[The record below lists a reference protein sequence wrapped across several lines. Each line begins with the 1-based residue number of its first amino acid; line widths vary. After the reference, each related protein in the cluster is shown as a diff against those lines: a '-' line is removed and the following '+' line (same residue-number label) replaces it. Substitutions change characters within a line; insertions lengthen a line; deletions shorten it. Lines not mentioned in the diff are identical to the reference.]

1 MSLKF
6 GTVAWPKIGQPV
18 SGDAYEII
26 ESDGAVLVALADG
39 LGSGPLAAQ
48 AAQSAMA
55 VVRSNAQASL
65 PDLLHLCHRAL
76 LGTRGVVMA
85 LLRIAPMWG
94 RVSFAG
100 VGNIECTTVTASG
113 FKPLA
118 AYGIVGRRLPNP
130 RPFEGVYTPGDLF
143 ALSTDGISTK
153 FSWNGLPSLDKDPQA
168 LADIIARRFARL
180 DDDVTVV
187 VIR

>member
-6 GTVAWPKIGQPV
+6 GAVAWPKTGQPL
-18 SGDAYEII
+18 SGDAYEIV
-26 ESDGAVLVALADG
+26 ESAGTVLIALADG
-39 LGSGPLAAQ
+39 LGSGPFAAQ
-48 AAQSAMA
+48 AAQAAMA
-55 VVRSNAQASL
+55 IVRSNAQANL
-65 PDLLHLCHRAL
+65 PDLLGLCHHAL
-76 LGTRGVVMA
+76 LGTRGVVMG

-94 RVSFAG
+94 RVTFVG
-100 VGNIECTTVTASG
+100 VGNIQCTTVTASG

-168 LADIIARRFARL
+168 LAETIARRFARL